1 MIADVLT
8 KALPAPKF
16 GALVACNLVEAERS
30 AKVTDRA
37 GYLAS
42 AIKMNLSSSD
52 FPYPEP
58 GCPEGEERQVYDLW

>member
-1 MIADVLT
+1 MY
-8 KALPAPKF
+8 
-16 GALVACNLVEAERS
+16 LVEAKRS
-30 AKVTDRA
+30 VKVADRA

-52 FPYPEP
+52 LPYPEP